1 MDKPLPQVIAS
12 VEELDELL
20 SRPTVGVV
28 ETMRRIPGDVV
39 VLGVG
44 GKMGPTLARLL
55 RRAAEAVGTPRRVI
69 GVARFSN
76 PELPRMLK
84 AWDVEA
90 IAADLLDPKQLA
102 QLPDAPNVIYMP
114 ALKFGASGQAGRTWA
129 INSFLP
135 GLVCQRYPQSR
146 IVAFSTGNVYGLVP
160 VASGGSKESDEL
172 RPVGEYAM
180 SCLGRERVFDYF
192 SREAG
197 TRVALERLY
206 YATEM
211 RYGVLRDIA
220 EKVAKGEAIDVSMG
234 HINCIW
240 QGDANARTIQ
250 LLEQATSPACAVNIS
265 GPWLLKVR
273 QVAERFGELLAK
285 PPVITGQE
293 AGDALACDATR
304 SMELFGR
311 PEVEVEM
318 LLRWTAEWVK
328 RGGESINRPT
338 HFEERGGKY

>member
-1 MDKPLPQVIAS
+1 MDKPLPQAISS

-20 SRPTVGVV
+20 SRPTAGAV
-28 ETMRRIPGDVV
+28 ETLRRIAGDVV

-44 GKMGPTLARLL
+44 GKMGPTLARML
-55 RRAAEAVGTPRRVI
+55 RRVADAAGTPRRII

-76 PELPRMLK
+76 PELPQRLNG
-84 AWDVEA
+84 WGVEA
-90 IAADLLDPKQLA
+90 LAADLLDPRQLA

-160 VASGGSKESDEL
+160 VTSGGSREGDEL

-220 EKVAKGEAIDVSMG
+220 EKVKAGEAIDVSMG

-250 LLEQATSPACAVNIS
+250 LLEQVQSPAVAVNVS
-265 GPWLLKVR
+265 GPWLLRVR
-273 QVAERFGELLAK
+273 EVAERFGEMLGK
-285 PPVITGQE
+285 RPVITGTE
-293 AGDALACDATR
+293 AGDALVCNATR
-304 SMELFGR
+304 SLELFGR

-318 LLRWTAEWVK
+318 LMQWTADWVR
-328 RGGESINRPT
+328 RGGESINKPT
-338 HFEERGGKY
+338 HFQERGGKY

>member
-1 MDKPLPQVIAS
+1 MPNTLPQAIS
-12 VEELDELL
+12 NVEELDELL
-20 SRPTVGVV
+20 SRPTSSAV
-28 ETMRRIPGDVV
+28 ETIRRISGDVV

-44 GKMGPTLARLL
+44 GKMGPTLARML
-55 RRAAEAVGTPRRVI
+55 RRAADAAGTPRRII

-76 PELPRMLK
+76 PELPKLLT
-84 AWDVEA
+84 ACGVET
-90 IAADLLDPKQLA
+90 IAADLLDPRQLT
-102 QLPDAPNVIYMP
+102 QLPEAPNVIYMP

-135 GLVCQRYPQSR
+135 GLVCQRYPQAR

-160 VASGGSKESDEL
+160 VDSGGSRESDEL

-220 EKVAKGEAIDVSMG
+220 EKVAKSEAVDVSMG

-250 LLEQATSPACAVNIS
+250 LLEHTQSPAYAVNVS

-273 QVAERFGELLAK
+273 EVAEQFGELLGK
-285 PPVITGQE
+285 RPVITGQE
-293 AGDALACDATR
+293 AGDALVCNATR
-304 SMELFGR
+304 SLELFGR
-311 PEVEVEM
+311 PGVEIET
-318 LLRWTAEWVK
+318 LLRWTADWVR
-328 RGGESINRPT
+328 RGGESVNKPT

>member
-1 MDKPLPQVIAS
+1 MDKPLPQVIAN

-20 SRPTVGVV
+20 SQPTAGAV
-28 ETMRRIPGDVV
+28 ETMRRVAGDVV

-44 GKMGPTLARLL
+44 GKMGPTLARML
-55 RRAAEAVGTPRRVI
+55 RRAADAAGTSRRIV

-76 PELPRMLK
+76 PELPKLLK
-84 AWDVEA
+84 GWNVET

-102 QLPDAPNVIYMP
+102 QLPEASNVIYMP

-135 GLVCQRYPQSR
+135 GLVCQRYPQAR

-160 VASGGSKESDEL
+160 VDSGGSKESDEL

-220 EKVAKGEAIDVSMG
+220 EKVVRGEAIDLSTG

-250 LLEQATSPACAVNIS
+250 LLEHAQSPAYPVNIS

-273 QVAERFGELLAK
+273 QVAERFGELLGK

-293 AGDALACDATR
+293 AGDALACNATR
-304 SMELFGR
+304 SLELFGR

-318 LLRWTAEWVK
+318 LLRWTADWVQ
-328 RGGESINRPT
+328 RGGESLGKPT
-338 HFEERGGKY
+338 HFQSRDGRF